1 MVKFIRPY
9 TLRKPTF
16 VNTLIN
22 WIMLISYLKTS
33 TRSLARNKLF
43 STINIFGLS
52 ISMSV
57 GLLLIAFLTDLKS
70 YDNFHVNR
78 DRIYRVNTEY
88 HNLDNKPMR
97 LGSNSIKTGKR
108 IQETVSG
115 IEEVTILRRGFGGDA
130 VYGEKRIPLS
140 GMYATPSFFSVFSFP
155 FIEGNPA
162 TALKNPNTIVLTNE
176 SANKIFGDES
186 ALGKTVMFDTIAY
199 EVTGVLEDIPK
210 FSHMRFESLV
220 SFASFEARQTNPGMY
235 KWESIWMNYV
245 YVLLP
250 EDGNEQNVQ
259 ANLAQLAEEENKAL
273 EHSSVNLWLQPLGD
287 IALGEDL
294 NNQIGPTMMLPAVWI
309 ITALTFVVIISAC
322 FNYTN
327 LSIARALRRSREVG
341 VRKVIGAVKSNVMIQ
356 FLFEAVLISIMALSL
371 SVGLFIILKPHFL
384 SIAPELGEMVEL
396 ALTPKIA
403 LLFILLAVVV
413 GILAGFFPALFFS
426 RINTVQ
432 ALRNASSMKV
442 FKKLTLR
449 KALIVVQYTFS
460 LMFIAATVIG
470 VKQYRYLLSYDL
482 GFNTENI
489 LNIGLEGNKPDIVAK
504 ELQEMPEVKAISRS
518 LMVTSVGS
526 YYGAKMKYKDPLDSM
541 IIFYNNVDEAYF
553 PLHGHKFIAGRNFQ
567 PRFADAKEN
576 EVIINEKTMKRFMI
590 GDNDPQKA
598 LGEVIKIDGEPLT
611 VIGVLK
617 DFSYGKADSENP
629 PVIFRYHPPGETD
642 GYLNVQINSTDL
654 PSTMSKIESVWKKV
668 DKIHPLDAT
677 FYDEQIKR
685 SYNEISA
692 MVKLIGFLSFLAI
705 SIASLGLL
713 GMVVFTA
720 ETRLREMSIRKVLGA
735 SEGNLIYLLSRGFLV
750 MLLIAAV
757 IALPATYVLFDQVV
771 LSSMANRAP
780 IGVLELIVSLG
791 MVFGIAMLLIGSQTL
806 KVARSNPATVLK
818 SE

>member
-1 MVKFIRPY
+1 
-9 TLRKPTF
+9 
-16 VNTLIN
+16 
-22 WIMLISYLKTS
+22 MLLSYLKTS
-33 TRSLARNKLF
+33 TRSIARNKLF
-43 STINIFGLS
+43 STINILGLA

-70 YDNFHVNR
+70 YDQFHANGY
-78 DRIYRVNTEY
+78 RIYRVNTEY
-88 HNLDNKPMR
+88 KNLDNPPMR

-108 IQETVSG
+108 IKETVSG
-115 IEEVTILRRGFGGDA
+115 VEEVTILRRGFGGDA
-130 VYGEKRIPLS
+130 VFGEKKIPIS
-140 GMYATPSFFSVFSFP
+140 GMYATETFFSIFSFP

-162 TALKNPNTIVLTNE
+162 TALRNPNSIVLTDK
-176 SANKIFGDES
+176 SAKKIFGDES
-186 ALGKTVMFDTIAY
+186 ALGKTIMFDTIAY
-199 EVTGVLEDIPK
+199 EVTGVLEDVPK

-220 SFASFEARQTNPGMY
+220 SFASFEARQTNPGMF

-245 YVLLP
+245 YIMLP
-250 EDGNEQNVQ
+250 EDGNLDNVQ
-259 ANLAQLAEEENKAL
+259 SNLAQLAAEENKAL
-273 EHSSVNLWLQPLGD
+273 EHSSVALWLQPLGK

-294 NNQIGPTMMLPAVWI
+294 SNQIGPTMMLPAVWI

-341 VRKVIGAVKSNVMIQ
+341 VRKVIGALRSNVVMQ
-356 FLFEAVLISIMALSL
+356 FLMEAILISIIALSL
-371 SVGLFIILKPHFL
+371 SVGLFLILKPHFL
-384 SIAPELGEMVEL
+384 SIAPELGDMVEL
-396 ALTPKIA
+396 NLTPKVVG
-403 LLFILLAVVV
+403 LFILLAIVV

-426 RINTVQ
+426 RVNTVQ
-432 ALRNASSMKV
+432 ALRNASTMKV
-442 FKKLTLR
+442 FKNLNLR

-489 LNIGLEGNKPDIVAK
+489 LNIGLEGNKPDVVAK

-526 YYGAKMKYKDPLDSM
+526 YYGATMKYKDPLDSM
-541 IIFYNNVDEAYF
+541 VIFYNNIDENYF
-553 PLHGHKFIAGRNFQ
+553 PLHGHKFIAGRNF
-567 PRFADAKEN
+567 RAKSADAKEN
-576 EVIINEKTMKRFMI
+576 EVIVNASTVKRFMI
-590 GDNDPQKA
+590 GNNDPLKA
-598 LGEVIKIDGEPLT
+598 LGEVITIDREPLT
-611 VIGVLK
+611 IIGVLK
-617 DFSYGKADSENP
+617 DFAYGKADSEKV

-642 GYLNVQINSTDL
+642 GYLNVQISSNDL
-654 PSTMSKIESVWKKV
+654 PSTMNKIESAWKKV
-668 DKIHPLDAT
+668 DKIHPLDAS

-685 SYNEISA
+685 SYNEIAA

-735 SEGNLIYLLSRGFLV
+735 SDGNLIYLLSRGFFI
-750 MLLIAAV
+750 MLFIAAV

-780 IGVLELIVSLG
+780 IGVVELLVSLG
-791 MVFGIAMLLIGSQTL
+791 MVFGIALLLIGSQTI